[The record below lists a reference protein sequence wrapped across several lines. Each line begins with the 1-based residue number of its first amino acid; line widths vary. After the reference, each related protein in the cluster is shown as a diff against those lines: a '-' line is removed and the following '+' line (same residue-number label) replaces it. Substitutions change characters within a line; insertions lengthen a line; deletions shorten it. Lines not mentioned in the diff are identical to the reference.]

1 METTNRFSARNR
13 IQNGAET
20 GNVAYGPGSRV
31 ENTPAGRYGSFNRNE
46 GKSPVN
52 AEEMAK
58 RRRDANFKKMKDI
71 MANKDIYEFTD
82 NEKELFIEFHP
93 ELFRHSEDEIG
104 NAEFITTSPVA
115 ELVLSDYFVKKERTK
130 EMDFRFNFHSDIA
143 DDVLG

>member
-1 METTNRFSARNR
+1 
-13 IQNGAET
+13 
-20 GNVAYGPGSRV
+20 
-31 ENTPAGRYGSFNRNE
+31 
-46 GKSPVN
+46 
-52 AEEMAK
+52 MAK